1 MTLGRHPKFS
11 HKVTSKSSDHELILG
26 KLTVCPAKKKK
37 VFRDS
42 MLHRLI
48 RRVLKGL
55 QCKKENLL

>member
-26 KLTVCPAKKKK
+26 KLMSSKKKKK

-42 MLHRLI
+42 MLHSLI

-55 QCKKENLL
+55 QYKKENLL

>member
-26 KLTVCPAKKKK
+26 KLMSSKKK
-37 VFRDS
+37 FRDS

-55 QCKKENLL
+55 QYKKENLL